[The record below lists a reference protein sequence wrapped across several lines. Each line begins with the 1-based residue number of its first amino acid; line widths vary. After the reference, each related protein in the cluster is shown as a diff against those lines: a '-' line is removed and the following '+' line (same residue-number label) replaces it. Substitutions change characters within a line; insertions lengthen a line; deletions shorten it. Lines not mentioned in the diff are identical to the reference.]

1 MEIIS
6 KSFEGF
12 LWENANYNENQ
23 KHDLFLNENGK
34 HIRIGTAFVE
44 SYAHRKIW
52 EIYFENSEKVKK
64 YVKNFLPQLLCSP
77 LEVKI
82 YFENEISYKFY
93 AEQSAN
99 EVFLHTDADVE
110 NLLPKA
116 HEIAGKITP
125 KLHKSLE
132 LRYITGKDHS
142 HIEFQN
148 GKICGIS
155 VFGKFLAE
163 VSTFKENEYH
173 IEFSDIKTAEKI
185 SEGIQDVL
193 ELEDNKDLKN
203 INEILEKRIILEKEI
218 NNKK

>member
-1 MEIIS
+1 MEIIL

-12 LWENANYNENQ
+12 LWENASYKENQ

-44 SYAHRKIW
+44 CYAHRKIW
-52 EIYFENSEKVKK
+52 EIYFENSEKIRK
-64 YVKNFLPQLLCSP
+64 YVENFLPQFLRSP

-82 YFENEISYKFY
+82 YFGNETSYKLY

-99 EVFLHTDADVE
+99 EVFLHTDAEVE

-116 HEIAGKITP
+116 HEIASKIIP
-125 KLHKSLE
+125 KLHKNLE

-163 VSTFKENEYH
+163 ISAFKGNEYH
-173 IEFSDIKTAEKI
+173 IEFSDIETAEKI
-185 SEGIQDVL
+185 LKGIQDVL
-193 ELEDNKDLKN
+193 ELEDNENLKN
-203 INEILEKRIILEKEI
+203 INEILEKEI
-218 NNKK
+218 SNKK

>member
-6 KSFEGF
+6 KSFEEF
-12 LWENANYNENQ
+12 LWENTSYKENQ

-34 HIRIGTAFVE
+34 HIKIGTTFVE
-44 SYAHRKIW
+44 SYARRKIW

-64 YVKNFLPQLLCSP
+64 YVKNFLPQLLRSP

-82 YFENEISYKFY
+82 YFGNEVSYKLY

-116 HEIAGKITP
+116 HEIAGKIIP
-125 KLHKSLE
+125 KLHKNLE
-132 LRYITGKDHS
+132 LRYITGKDYS

-148 GKICGIS
+148 GKIYEIA

-163 VSTFKENEYH
+163 VSAFKENEYH

-185 SEGIQDVL
+185 FKEIQEVL

-203 INEILEKRIILEKEI
+203 INEILEKEI
-218 NNKK
+218 SNKK

>member
-12 LWENANYNENQ
+12 FWENANYNENQ

-44 SYAHRKIW
+44 CYAHRKIW
-52 EIYFENSEKVKK
+52 EIYFENSEKIRKDVE
-64 YVKNFLPQLLCSP
+64 NFLPQLLRSP

-82 YFENEISYKFY
+82 YFGNETSYKLY

-99 EVFLHTDADVE
+99 EVFLHTDAGVE
-110 NLLPKA
+110 NFLPKA
-116 HEIAGKITP
+116 HEIAGKIIP
-125 KLHKSLE
+125 KLHKNLE

-185 SEGIQDVL
+185 FKGIQDVL
-193 ELEDNKDLKN
+193 KLEKNENLKN
-203 INEILEKRIILEKEI
+203 INKILERRMILEKEN

>member
-6 KSFEGF
+6 KKFEGF
-12 LWENANYNENQ
+12 LWENGNYNENQ

-44 SYAHRKIW
+44 CYAHRKIW
-52 EIYFENSEKVKK
+52 EIYFENSEKIRKDVE
-64 YVKNFLPQLLCSP
+64 NFLPQLLRSP

-82 YFENEISYKFY
+82 YFENEVSYKLY

-116 HEIAGKITP
+116 HEIAGKFIS
-125 KLHKSLE
+125 KLHKNLE

-163 VSTFKENEYH
+163 ISAFKGNEYH
-173 IEFSDIKTAEKI
+173 IEFSDIETAEKVFK
-185 SEGIQDVL
+185 GIQDVL
-193 ELEDNKDLKN
+193 ELEDNENLKN
-203 INEILEKRIILEKEI
+203 IKGILEKRIILEKEI

>member
-34 HIRIGTAFVE
+34 HIGIGTAFVE
-44 SYAHRKIW
+44 NYAHRKIW
-52 EIYFENSEKVKK
+52 EIYFENSEKIRKDVE
-64 YVKNFLPQLLCSP
+64 NFLPQLLRSP

-82 YFENEISYKFY
+82 YFGNEVSHKLY
-93 AEQSAN
+93 AEQDAN

-116 HEIAGKITP
+116 HEIAGKIIP
-125 KLHKSLE
+125 KLHKNLE

-163 VSTFKENEYH
+163 VSTFKENEYY
-173 IEFSDIKTAEKI
+173 IEFSNIETAEKI
-185 SEGIQDVL
+185 FKGIQEVL
-193 ELEDNKDLKN
+193 KIEDNKDLKN
-203 INEILEKRIILEKEI
+203 MNEILEKRIMLEKEI
-218 NNKK
+218 SNKK

>member
-44 SYAHRKIW
+44 CYAHRKIW
-52 EIYFENSEKVKK
+52 EIYFENSEKIRKDVE
-64 YVKNFLPQLLCSP
+64 NFLPQFLRSP

-82 YFENEISYKFY
+82 YFGNETSYKLY

-99 EVFLHTDADVE
+99 EVFLHTDAEVE

-116 HEIAGKITP
+116 HEIAGKFIP
-125 KLHKSLE
+125 KLHKNLE

-173 IEFSDIKTAEKI
+173 IEFSDIKTAEKVFK
-185 SEGIQDVL
+185 GIQEVL

-203 INEILEKRIILEKEI
+203 INEILEKEI
-218 NNKK
+218 SNKK

>member
-12 LWENANYNENQ
+12 LWENTSYKENQ

-44 SYAHRKIW
+44 CYAHRKIW

-64 YVKNFLPQLLCSP
+64 YVKNFLPQLLRSP

-82 YFENEISYKFY
+82 YFGNETSYKLY

-116 HEIAGKITP
+116 HEIAGKIIP
-125 KLHKSLE
+125 KLHKNLE

-163 VSTFKENEYH
+163 VSTFKENEYY
-173 IEFSDIKTAEKI
+173 IEFNDIETAEKVLK
-185 SEGIQDVL
+185 GIQDML

-203 INEILEKRIILEKEI
+203 INEILEKRIISKKI
-218 NNKK
+218 NKK

>member
-12 LWENANYNENQ
+12 FWENANYNENQ

-44 SYAHRKIW
+44 CYAHRKIW
-52 EIYFENSEKVKK
+52 EIYFENSEKIRKDVE
-64 YVKNFLPQLLCSP
+64 NFLPQLLRSP

-82 YFENEISYKFY
+82 YFGNETSYKLY

-116 HEIAGKITP
+116 HEIAGEIIP
-125 KLHKSLE
+125 KLHKNLE
-132 LRYITGKDHS
+132 LRYVTGKDNS
-142 HIEFQN
+142 YIEFQN

-173 IEFSDIKTAEKI
+173 IEFSDVETVEKI
-185 SEGIQDVL
+185 FKGIQDVL
-193 ELEDNKDLKN
+193 KIEDNENLKN
-203 INEILEKRIILEKEI
+203 INKILEKRITLKKEI
-218 NNKK
+218 NKK

>member
-6 KSFEGF
+6 KSFEEF
-12 LWENANYNENQ
+12 LWENTSYKENQ

-34 HIRIGTAFVE
+34 HIKSGTTFVE
-44 SYAHRKIW
+44 SYARRKIW

-64 YVKNFLPQLLCSP
+64 YVKNFLPQLLRSP

-82 YFENEISYKFY
+82 YFGNEVSYKLY

-116 HEIAGKITP
+116 HEIAGKIIP
-125 KLHKSLE
+125 KLHKNLE

-148 GKICGIS
+148 RKICGIS

-173 IEFSDIKTAEKI
+173 IEFSNIKTAEKI
-185 SEGIQDVL
+185 SKGIQDVL
-193 ELEDNKDLKN
+193 KLEDNENLKN
-203 INEILEKRIILEKEI
+203 IKEILEKRIMLEKEI

>member
-44 SYAHRKIW
+44 CYAHRKIW
-52 EIYFENSEKVKK
+52 EIYFENSEKIRKDVE
-64 YVKNFLPQLLCSP
+64 NFLPQFLRSP

-82 YFENEISYKFY
+82 YFGNETSYKLY

-99 EVFLHTDADVE
+99 EVFLHTDAEVE

-116 HEIAGKITP
+116 HEIAGKFIP
-125 KLHKSLE
+125 KLHKNLE

-148 GKICGIS
+148 GKICEIS
-155 VFGKFLAE
+155 IFGKFLAE
-163 VSTFKENEYH
+163 VSAFEGNEYH
-173 IEFSDIKTAEKI
+173 IEFSDIETAEKVFK
-185 SEGIQDVL
+185 GIQEVL
-193 ELEDNKDLKN
+193 KIEDNENLKN
-203 INEILEKRIILEKEI
+203 IKGILKKRITLKKEI
-218 NNKK
+218 NKK

>member
-6 KSFEGF
+6 KSFEEF
-12 LWENANYNENQ
+12 LWENTSYKENQ

-34 HIRIGTAFVE
+34 HIKIGTTFVE
-44 SYAHRKIW
+44 SYARRKIW

-64 YVKNFLPQLLCSP
+64 YVKNFLPQLLRSP

-82 YFENEISYKFY
+82 YFGNEVSYKLY

-116 HEIAGKITP
+116 HEIAGKIIP
-125 KLHKSLE
+125 KLHKNLE

-148 GKICGIS
+148 RKICGIS

-173 IEFSDIKTAEKI
+173 IEFSNIKTAEKI
-185 SEGIQDVL
+185 SKGIQDVL
-193 ELEDNKDLKN
+193 KLEDNENLKN
-203 INEILEKRIILEKEI
+203 IKEILEKRIMLEKEI

>member
-12 LWENANYNENQ
+12 FWENANYNENQ

-44 SYAHRKIW
+44 CYAHRKIW
-52 EIYFENSEKVKK
+52 EIHFENSEKIRKDVE
-64 YVKNFLPQLLCSP
+64 NFLPQLLRSP

-82 YFENEISYKFY
+82 YFGNETSYKLY

-116 HEIAGKITP
+116 HEIAGKIIP
-125 KLHKSLE
+125 KLHQSLE
-132 LRYITGKDHS
+132 LRCITGKDYS

-148 GKICGIS
+148 GKIYEIA

-163 VSTFKENEYH
+163 VSAFKENEYH
-173 IEFSDIKTAEKI
+173 IEFSDVETAEKI
-185 SEGIQDVL
+185 LKGIQDVL
-193 ELEDNKDLKN
+193 ELENNENLKN
-203 INEILEKRIILEKEI
+203 IRKILEKEI
-218 NNKK
+218 SNKK

>member
-1 MEIIS
+1 MKIIS

-44 SYAHRKIW
+44 CYAHRKIW
-52 EIYFENSEKVKK
+52 EIYFENSEKIRKDVE
-64 YVKNFLPQLLCSP
+64 NFLPQLLRSP

-82 YFENEISYKFY
+82 YFGNETSYKLY

-116 HEIAGKITP
+116 HEIAGKIIP
-125 KLHKSLE
+125 KLHQSLE
-132 LRYITGKDHS
+132 LRCITGKDYS

-173 IEFSDIKTAEKI
+173 IEFSDIETAEKI
-185 SEGIQDVL
+185 FKGIQGVL
-193 ELEDNKDLKN
+193 KIEDNENLKN
-203 INEILEKRIILEKEI
+203 IKGILKKRITLKKEI
-218 NNKK
+218 NKK

>member
-6 KSFEGF
+6 KNFEGF
-12 LWENANYNENQ
+12 LWENADYNENQ

-44 SYAHRKIW
+44 CYAHRKIW
-52 EIYFENSEKVKK
+52 EIYFANSEKIRKDVE
-64 YVKNFLPQLLCSP
+64 NFLPQFLRSP

-82 YFENEISYKFY
+82 YFENEISYKLY

-116 HEIAGKITP
+116 HEIAGKIIP
-125 KLHKSLE
+125 KLHKNLE

-148 GKICGIS
+148 GKICEIS
-155 VFGKFLAE
+155 IFGKFLAE
-163 VSTFKENEYH
+163 VSAFEGNEYH
-173 IEFSDIKTAEKI
+173 IEFSDIETAKKVFK
-185 SEGIQDVL
+185 GIQEVL
-193 ELEDNKDLKN
+193 KIEDNENLKN
-203 INEILEKRIILEKEI
+203 IKEILKKRITLKKEI
-218 NNKK
+218 NKK

>member
-6 KSFEGF
+6 KNFKGL
-12 LWENANYNENQ
+12 LWESVNYKENQ

-44 SYAHRKIW
+44 CYAHRKIW
-52 EIYFENSEKVKK
+52 EIYFKNSEKIRKDVE
-64 YVKNFLPQLLCSP
+64 NFLPQLLRSP

-82 YFENEISYKFY
+82 YFGNETSYKLY

-116 HEIAGKITP
+116 HEIAGKIIP
-125 KLHKSLE
+125 KLHKNLE

-148 GKICGIS
+148 GKICEIS
-155 VFGKFLAE
+155 IFGKFLAE
-163 VSTFKENEYH
+163 VSAFEGNEYH
-173 IEFSDIKTAEKI
+173 IEFSDIETAEKI
-185 SEGIQDVL
+185 FKGIQDVL
-193 ELEDNKDLKN
+193 KIENNENFKN
-203 INEILEKRIILEKEI
+203 INKILEKRITLKKEI
-218 NNKK
+218 NKK

>member
-6 KSFEGF
+6 KKFEGF
-12 LWENANYNENQ
+12 LWGNASYKENQ

-34 HIRIGTAFVE
+34 HVRIGTAFVE

-52 EIYFENSEKVKK
+52 EIYFENSEKIRKDVE
-64 YVKNFLPQLLCSP
+64 NFLPQLLRSP

-82 YFENEISYKFY
+82 YFGNETSYKLY

-99 EVFLHTDADVE
+99 EVFIHTYADVE

-116 HEIAGKITP
+116 HEIAGKIIP
-125 KLHKSLE
+125 KLHKNLE

-148 GKICGIS
+148 EKICGIS

-163 VSTFKENEYH
+163 VSAFKGNEYH
-173 IEFSDIKTAEKI
+173 IEFSDIETAEKI
-185 SEGIQDVL
+185 FKGIQDVL
-193 ELEDNKDLKN
+193 ELEDNENLKN
-203 INEILEKRIILEKEI
+203 IRKILEKEI
-218 NNKK
+218 SNKK

>member
-44 SYAHRKIW
+44 CYAHRKIW
-52 EIYFENSEKVKK
+52 EIYFENSEKIRKDVE
-64 YVKNFLPQLLCSP
+64 NFLPQLLRSP

-82 YFENEISYKFY
+82 YFGNEVSYKLY

-116 HEIAGKITP
+116 HEIAGKIIP
-125 KLHKSLE
+125 KLHQNLE

-155 VFGKFLAE
+155 VFGKFRAE
-163 VSTFKENEYH
+163 VSTFKENEYYV
-173 IEFSDIKTAEKI
+173 EFSDIETAEKI
-185 SEGIQDVL
+185 FKGIQEVL
-193 ELEDNKDLKN
+193 KIEDNENLKN
-203 INEILEKRIILEKEI
+203 INEILEKRIMSKKI
-218 NNKK
+218 NKK

>member
-1 MEIIS
+1 MEIIL
-6 KSFEGF
+6 KNFEGF
-12 LWENANYNENQ
+12 LWENTSYKENQ

-52 EIYFENSEKVKK
+52 EIFFENSEKIRK
-64 YVKNFLPQLLCSP
+64 YVENFLPQFLRSP

-82 YFENEISYKFY
+82 YFGNETSYKLY

-99 EVFLHTDADVE
+99 EVFLHTDAEVE

-116 HEIAGKITP
+116 HEIAGKIIP
-125 KLHKSLE
+125 KLHKNLE
-132 LRYITGKDHS
+132 LRYVTGKDHS

-173 IEFSDIKTAEKI
+173 IEFSDIKTAEKFFK
-185 SEGIQDVL
+185 GIQEVL
-193 ELEDNKDLKN
+193 KIENNENLKN
-203 INEILEKRIILEKEI
+203 IKEILEKRIILEKEI

>member
-6 KSFEGF
+6 KNFEKF
-12 LWENANYNENQ
+12 LWENANYKENQ
-23 KHDLFLNENGK
+23 KHELFLNENEK

-64 YVKNFLPQLLCSP
+64 YVKNFLPQLLRSP

-82 YFENEISYKFY
+82 YFGNEVSYKLY

-99 EVFLHTDADVE
+99 EVFLHTDAGIE
-110 NLLPKA
+110 NLLSKA
-116 HEIAGKITP
+116 HEIAGKIIP
-125 KLHKSLE
+125 RLHKSLE

-148 GKICGIS
+148 GKICGIA

-163 VSTFKENEYH
+163 ISAFKKNEYH
-173 IEFSDIKTAEKI
+173 IEFSDVETAEKVFK
-185 SEGIQDVL
+185 GIQDVL
-193 ELEDNKDLKN
+193 ELENNENLKN
-203 INEILEKRIILEKEI
+203 IRKILEKEI

>member
-6 KSFEGF
+6 KNFEEF
-12 LWENANYNENQ
+12 LWEKASYKENQ

-44 SYAHRKIW
+44 NYAHRKIW
-52 EIYFENSEKVKK
+52 EIYFANSEKIRKDVE
-64 YVKNFLPQLLCSP
+64 NFLPQFLRSP

-82 YFENEISYKFY
+82 YFENEISYKLY

-99 EVFLHTDADVE
+99 EVFLHTDAEVE

-116 HEIAGKITP
+116 HEIAGKVIP
-125 KLHKSLE
+125 KLHKNLE

-148 GKICGIS
+148 GKICGIA

-163 VSTFKENEYH
+163 VSTFKGNEYH
-173 IEFSDIKTAEKI
+173 IEFSNIETAEKI
-185 SEGIQDVL
+185 FKGIQEVL
-193 ELEDNKDLKN
+193 ELEDNENLNN
-203 INEILEKRIILEKEI
+203 INEILGKEI
-218 NNKK
+218 SNKK

>member
-12 LWENANYNENQ
+12 LWENASYKENQ

-44 SYAHRKIW
+44 CYAHRKIW
-52 EIYFENSEKVKK
+52 EIYFENSEKIRK
-64 YVKNFLPQLLCSP
+64 YVENFLPQFLRSP

-82 YFENEISYKFY
+82 YFGNETSYKLY

-116 HEIAGKITP
+116 HEIAGKIIP
-125 KLHKSLE
+125 ELHKNLE

-148 GKICGIS
+148 GKIYEIS
-155 VFGKFLAE
+155 IFGKFRAE
-163 VSTFKENEYH
+163 ISAFKENEYH

-185 SEGIQDVL
+185 SKGIQDVL

-203 INEILEKRIILEKEI
+203 INEILEKEI
-218 NNKK
+218 SNKK

>member
-12 LWENANYNENQ
+12 FWENADYKENQ

-44 SYAHRKIW
+44 CYDHRKIW
-52 EIYFENSEKVKK
+52 EIYFKNSEKIRKDVE
-64 YVKNFLPQLLCSP
+64 NFLSQLLRSP

-82 YFENEISYKFY
+82 YFENEVSYKLC

-99 EVFLHTDADVE
+99 EVFLHTDAEVE

-116 HEIAGKITP
+116 HEIAGEIIP
-125 KLHKSLE
+125 KLHKNLE

-148 GKICGIS
+148 RKICGIS

-163 VSTFKENEYH
+163 TSTSKKNEYY
-173 IEFSDIKTAEKI
+173 IEFADIETAEKI
-185 SEGIQDVL
+185 FKGIQEVL
-193 ELEDNKDLKN
+193 KIEDNENLKN
-203 INEILEKRIILEKEI
+203 IKELLEKRIT
-218 NNKK
+218 KKLLYN

>member
-44 SYAHRKIW
+44 CYAHRKIW
-52 EIYFENSEKVKK
+52 EIYFENSEKIRKDVE
-64 YVKNFLPQLLCSP
+64 NFLPQLLRSP

-82 YFENEISYKFY
+82 YFGNETSYKLY

-99 EVFLHTDADVE
+99 EIFLHTDAEVE

-116 HEIAGKITP
+116 HEIAGKFIP
-125 KLHKSLE
+125 KLHKNLE

-148 GKICGIS
+148 GKICEIS
-155 VFGKFLAE
+155 IFGKFLAE
-163 VSTFKENEYH
+163 VSAFEGNEYH
-173 IEFSDIKTAEKI
+173 IEFSDIETAEKI
-185 SEGIQDVL
+185 FKGIQDVL
-193 ELEDNKDLKN
+193 KIENNENLKN
-203 INEILEKRIILEKEI
+203 INKILEKRITLKKEI
-218 NNKK
+218 NKK

>member
-44 SYAHRKIW
+44 CYAHRKIW
-52 EIYFENSEKVKK
+52 EIYFENSEKIRKDVE
-64 YVKNFLPQLLCSP
+64 NFLPQFLRSP

-82 YFENEISYKFY
+82 YFGNETSYKLY

-99 EVFLHTDADVE
+99 EVFLHTDAEVE

-116 HEIAGKITP
+116 HEIAGKFIP
-125 KLHKSLE
+125 KLHKNLE
-132 LRYITGKDHS
+132 LRYVTGKDNS
-142 HIEFQN
+142 YIEFQN

-173 IEFSDIKTAEKI
+173 IEFSDVETVEKI
-185 SEGIQDVL
+185 FKGIQDVL
-193 ELEDNKDLKN
+193 KIEDNENLKN
-203 INEILEKRIILEKEI
+203 INEILEKRTMSKKI
-218 NNKK
+218 NKK

>member
-6 KSFEGF
+6 KSFEEF
-12 LWENANYNENQ
+12 LWENTSYKENQ

-34 HIRIGTAFVE
+34 HIKIGTTFVE
-44 SYAHRKIW
+44 SYACRKIW

-64 YVKNFLPQLLCSP
+64 YVKNFLPQLLRSP

-82 YFENEISYKFY
+82 YFGNEVSYKLY

-116 HEIAGKITP
+116 HEIAGKIIP
-125 KLHKSLE
+125 KLHKNLE

-173 IEFSDIKTAEKI
+173 IEFSNIKTAEKI
-185 SEGIQDVL
+185 SKGIQNVL
-193 ELEDNKDLKN
+193 KLEDNENLKN
-203 INEILEKRIILEKEI
+203 IKEILEKRIMLEKEI